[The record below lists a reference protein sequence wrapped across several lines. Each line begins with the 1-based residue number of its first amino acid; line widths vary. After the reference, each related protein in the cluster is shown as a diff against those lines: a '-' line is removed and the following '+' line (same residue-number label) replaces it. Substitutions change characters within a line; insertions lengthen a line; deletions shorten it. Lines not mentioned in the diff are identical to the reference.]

1 MTEQKKLFAG
11 KVAIVTGAASGIGR
25 ATALAFAQK
34 GASVA
39 LADIDRAQ
47 GEDAL
52 REAIA
57 RGGRAIFVEA
67 DVSIEADTRKLV
79 DQTAA
84 AFGGIDILHNNAGIV
99 SYATVPEMSA
109 EEWDRVLAVN
119 LKSVF
124 LCSKYAIPEMVKR
137 GGGVIVNS
145 ASAQG
150 FASQPQIA
158 AYAAS
163 KAGIIGMTRTMAI
176 DHARDGIRVI
186 CVCPGP
192 IDTPMVRRAA
202 SRFSS
207 DDPDAAMQG
216 WADAQPM
223 GRIGAPEEVANTVLY
238 LASPDASLI
247 TGSAL
252 ILDGG
257 LLASL
262 M

>member
-1 MTEQKKLFAG
+1 MTENEMLFAG
-11 KVAIVTGAASGIGR
+11 KVVIVTGAASGIGR

-39 LADIDRAQ
+39 LVDIERAQ

-67 DVSIEADTRKLV
+67 DVSIEADARKLV
-79 DQTAA
+79 DQTAT

-109 EEWDRVLAVN
+109 DEWDRVLAVN

-150 FASQPQIA
+150 FASQPQMA

-176 DHARDGIRVI
+176 DHARDGIRVA

-216 WADAQPM
+216 WADAQPI